1 MKTLKYDEVHRQEYR
16 DLAEARASIQ
26 HFLEKGVQPETASL
40 GARLP
45 RAGGLRKWPRAGCR
59 SAGMKVSV
67 RFIRHGGIY
76 RSDVSS
82 HLADRGRSTAFRT
95 GPARAKR
102 TRRKFPRPTHRR
114 DEFRPA
120 IPQRGA
126 RHQSPSPLHRHAHP
140 KSVPGSGTMNLQRT
154 VNSVLTV
161 CLTLG
166 DNPSVPTASRFGS
179 QPNAERGNP
188 GDSDAL

>member
-1 MKTLKYDEVHRQEYR
+1 MK
-16 DLAEARASIQ
+16 AA
-26 HFLEKGVQPETASL
+26 
-40 GARLP
+40 
-45 RAGGLRKWPRAGCR
+45 
-59 SAGMKVSV
+59 V

-82 HLADRGRSTAFRT
+82 HLADQGRSAAFRT
-95 GPARAKR
+95 GPTPAKR

-126 RHQSPSPLHRHAHP
+126 RQQCPSPLHRQPYP

-154 VNSVLTV
+154 VYSVLTL
-161 CLTLG
+161 CLSQG
-166 DNPSVPTASRFGS
+166 DTPKNYSLINTTSDKKRPPPCPDRRQIFFRFRMQCGV
-179 QPNAERGNP
+179 QPP
-188 GDSDAL
+188 GELE

>member
-1 MKTLKYDEVHRQEYR
+1 MKAT
-16 DLAEARASIQ
+16 
-26 HFLEKGVQPETASL
+26 G
-40 GARLP
+40 
-45 RAGGLRKWPRAGCR
+45 
-59 SAGMKVSV
+59 

-82 HLADRGRSTAFRT
+82 HFAGQGRSAAFRT
-95 GPARAKR
+95 GPAPAKR

-126 RHQSPSPLHRHAHP
+126 RQHCPSPLHRHAYP
-140 KSVPGSGTMNLQRT
+140 KSVPGSGTTNLQRT

-161 CLTLG
+161 CLSLG
-166 DNPSVPTASRFGS
+166 DNPKLR
-179 QPNAERGNP
+179 
-188 GDSDAL
+188 

>member
-1 MKTLKYDEVHRQEYR
+1 
-16 DLAEARASIQ
+16 
-26 HFLEKGVQPETASL
+26 
-40 GARLP
+40 
-45 RAGGLRKWPRAGCR
+45 
-59 SAGMKVSV
+59 MKVSV

-76 RSDVSS
+76 RSDVSLHHS
-82 HLADRGRSTAFRT
+82 DQGRSAAFRT
-95 GPARAKR
+95 GPTPAKR

-126 RHQSPSPLHRHAHP
+126 RQHCPSPLHRQPYP

-161 CLTLG
+161 CLSLG
-166 DNPSVPTASRFGS
+166 DNPILFRIHFDISFSAPSGAVYQKCQIKS
-179 QPNAERGNP
+179 
-188 GDSDAL
+188 